1 MNLPTIEA
9 TYDSLRFYR
18 RDSALEERL
27 NHLKESL
34 ANFLTFIC
42 ERPLWPL
49 LSKGFQTVG
58 SEAAES
64 GLTSRL
70 AAEQMEGP
78 DGLWV
83 SLLALVL

>member
-1 MNLPTIEA
+1 MTA
-9 TYDSLRFYR
+9 CLRCYR

-34 ANFLTFIC
+34 ENFLTFSC
-42 ERPLWPL
+42 ERTLWPL
-49 LSKGFQTVG
+49 LPKGLQTVG
-58 SEAAES
+58 SATES
-64 GLTSRL
+64 GPTSRL

-78 DGLWV
+78 DGLWA